1 MAITGVNTYN
11 NAYENMYVTKQK
23 EETKETSAAQKK
35 GDTENKG
42 GLLNQVAHRSN
53 PLTGYTARK
62 MERSVEPGTVGFM
75 ETVEE
80 KAAQGKAAGQDEKAF
95 EMIGQG
101 APQEVKDA
109 WMDAAKEVNA
119 NGMGIRDNGMMS
131 HISQMMVQRLNKQLK
146 GETENFDI
154 LGNTVESAIQ
164 ATKKALYDLE
174 HPVVY
179 TPRSIE
185 VQQARIKE
193 GEFYRAFL
201 EKLEQL

>member
-1 MAITGVNTYN
+1 M
-11 NAYENMYVTKQK
+11 
-23 EETKETSAAQKK
+23 
-35 GDTENKG
+35 
-42 GLLNQVAHRSN
+42 
-53 PLTGYTARK
+53 
-62 MERSVEPGTVGFM
+62 VGR
-75 ETVEE
+75 
-80 KAAQGKAAGQDEKAF
+80 
-95 EMIGQG
+95 G

-119 NGMGIRDNGMMS
+119 NGMGIRGNGMMS

-164 ATKKALYDLE
+164 AAKQALYDLE
-174 HPVVY
+174 HPRVY

-201 EKLEQL
+201 EKLEQF

>member
-1 MAITGVNTYN
+1 MGINGIGTAGY
-11 NAYENMYVTKQK
+11 
-23 EETKETSAAQKK
+23 
-35 GDTENKG
+35 
-42 GLLNQVAHRSN
+42 
-53 PLTGYTARK
+53 PLAGYTARK
-62 MERSVEPGTVGFM
+62 AERSMESGTVGFM
-75 ETVEE
+75 ETMEE
-80 KAAQGKAAGQDEKAF
+80 KAAQDKVIDYDEKAF
-95 EMIGQG
+95 DMVGPN

-119 NGMGIRDNGMMS
+119 NGMGIRGNGMMS

-154 LGNTVESAIQ
+154 LGSTVESAIQ
-164 ATKKALYDLE
+164 ATKEALYDLE
-174 HPVVY
+174 HPRVY

>member
-1 MAITGVNTYN
+1 MDINGIGTAGY
-11 NAYENMYVTKQK
+11 
-23 EETKETSAAQKK
+23 
-35 GDTENKG
+35 
-42 GLLNQVAHRSN
+42 
-53 PLTGYTARK
+53 PLAGYAARK
-62 MERSVEPGTVGFM
+62 TGRSAESGTVGFL

-80 KAAQGKAAGQDEKAF
+80 KAAQGKAADQDEKAF
-95 EMIGQG
+95 EMVGPN

-109 WMDAAKEVNA
+109 WMKAAKEVNA
-119 NGMGIRDNGMMS
+119 NGMGIRGNGMMS

-201 EKLEQL
+201 KRLEQL

>member
-1 MAITGVNTYN
+1 MEVMNRSDLLQGSGCGSERQRGCNKNDGGYLKMSVNGIGTAGY
-11 NAYENMYVTKQK
+11 
-23 EETKETSAAQKK
+23 
-35 GDTENKG
+35 
-42 GLLNQVAHRSN
+42 
-53 PLTGYTARK
+53 PLTGYMARK
-62 MERSVEPGTVGFM
+62 MERSAEPGTVGFM
-75 ETVEE
+75 EAVEE
-80 KAAQGKAAGQDEKAF
+80 KAAQGRAVGQDEKAF
-95 EMIGQG
+95 EMVGPN

-119 NGMGIRDNGMMS
+119 NGMGIRGNGMMS

-154 LGNTVESAIQ
+154 LGSTVESAIQ
-164 ATKKALYDLE
+164 ATKEALYDLE
-174 HPVVY
+174 HPRVY

-201 EKLEQL
+201 EKLEKL

>member
-1 MAITGVNTYN
+1 MGINGI
-11 NAYENMYVTKQK
+11 
-23 EETKETSAAQKK
+23 
-35 GDTENKG
+35 GTEG
-42 GLLNQVAHRSN
+42 Y

-62 MERSVEPGTVGFM
+62 MVRSVEPGTVGFM
-75 ETVEE
+75 ETVDE
-80 KAAQGKAAGQDEKAF
+80 KAVQGRAADQDEKAF
-95 EMIGQG
+95 EMVGRG

-109 WMDAAKEVNA
+109 WMEAAKEANA
-119 NGMGIRDNGMMS
+119 NGMGIRGGGMMS

-154 LGNTVESAIQ
+154 LGSTVESAIQ

>member
-1 MAITGVNTYN
+1 MNINGIGTTGY
-11 NAYENMYVTKQK
+11 
-23 EETKETSAAQKK
+23 
-35 GDTENKG
+35 
-42 GLLNQVAHRSN
+42 
-53 PLTGYTARK
+53 PLTGHTARK
-62 MERSVEPGTVGFM
+62 MERSVEPGMVGFM
-75 ETVEE
+75 ETVGE
-80 KAAQGKAAGQDEKAF
+80 KAAQAAADQDEKAF
-95 EMIGQG
+95 EMVGRG

-119 NGMGIRDNGMMS
+119 NGMGIRGNGMMS
-131 HISQMMVQRLNKQLK
+131 HISQMMVHRLNKQLK

-154 LGNTVESAIQ
+154 LGSTVESAIQ
-164 ATKKALYDLE
+164 ATKEALYDLE
-174 HPVVY
+174 HPRVY

>member
-1 MAITGVNTYN
+1 MNINGIGTTGY
-11 NAYENMYVTKQK
+11 
-23 EETKETSAAQKK
+23 
-35 GDTENKG
+35 
-42 GLLNQVAHRSN
+42 

-62 MERSVEPGTVGFM
+62 MERSVESGTVGFM
-75 ETVEE
+75 ETVGE
-80 KAAQGKAAGQDEKAF
+80 KAAQAAADQDEKAF
-95 EMIGQG
+95 EMVGRG

-119 NGMGIRDNGMMS
+119 NGMGIRGNGMMS

-154 LGNTVESAIQ
+154 LGSTVESAIQ
-164 ATKKALYDLE
+164 ATKEALYDLE
-174 HPVVY
+174 HPRVY

>member
-1 MAITGVNTYN
+1 MSISGIGTAGY
-11 NAYENMYVTKQK
+11 
-23 EETKETSAAQKK
+23 
-35 GDTENKG
+35 
-42 GLLNQVAHRSN
+42 
-53 PLTGYTARK
+53 PLAGYTARK
-62 MERSVEPGTVGFM
+62 AERSTESGTVGFM
-75 ETVEE
+75 DTVAE
-80 KAAQGKAAGQDEKAF
+80 KAAKDKATDYDEKAF
-95 EMIGQG
+95 DMVGPN

-109 WMDAAKEVNA
+109 WMDATKEVNA
-119 NGMGIRDNGMMS
+119 NGMGIRGNGMMS

>member
-1 MAITGVNTYN
+1 MGISGVGT
-11 NAYENMYVTKQK
+11 AGCPM
-23 EETKETSAAQKK
+23 
-35 GDTENKG
+35 TE
-42 GLLNQVAHRSN
+42 
-53 PLTGYTARK
+53 YTARK
-62 MERSVEPGTVGFM
+62 AERSAESRAVGFM
-75 ETVEE
+75 ETVAE
-80 KAAQGKAAGQDEKAF
+80 KAAQGKAANQDEKAF
-95 EMIGQG
+95 EMVGPN

-109 WMDAAKEVNA
+109 WMEAAKEVNA
-119 NGMGIRDNGMMS
+119 NGMGIRGNGMMS

-164 ATKKALYDLE
+164 ATKQALYDLD
-174 HPVVY
+174 HPRVY